1 VRRTP
6 ELQSS
11 YMLRVRNACL
21 ILVCAATSALA
32 APPPA
37 PAVALQY
44 DRLASALTLL
54 SDADHKVV
62 DQAVELIREGQ
73 HAGALAR
80 LSTLT
85 HSNPDNS
92 SLRILMAY
100 AQLQLG
106 NLTGAFDEAKR
117 AHDAPNGNSYRCYF
131 LAKIAFLTGD
141 NVTCRRELNH
151 AKNAGDMP
159 EEVRQLQ
166 SDLKKAKAKS

>member
-1 VRRTP
+1 MRAIRNLFLIFTFTAASTP
-6 ELQSS
+6 
-11 YMLRVRNACL
+11 
-21 ILVCAATSALA
+21 A
-32 APPPA
+32 APVSA
-37 PAVALQY
+37 PTMELRY

-54 SDADHKVV
+54 SDADRMIV
-62 DQAVELIREGQ
+62 DQAAQLIR
-73 HAGALAR
+73 AGENAAALAR

-85 HSNPDNS
+85 NSNPNNS

-106 NLTGAFDEAKR
+106 NLTGALDEAKK

-141 NVTCRRELNH
+141 TATCRRELNH

-159 EEVRQLQ
+159 DEVRALQ
-166 SDLKKAKAKS
+166 NDLKKSKSKT

>member
-1 VRRTP
+1 MP
-6 ELQSS
+6 S
-11 YMLRVRNACL
+11 VRNVCL
-21 ILVCAATSALA
+21 VLVCAATLALA

-37 PAVALQY
+37 PAVELQF

-54 SDADHKVV
+54 NDSDRKVV
-62 DQAVELIREGQ
+62 DQAVELIRAGE
-73 HAGALAR
+73 HVGALAR

-85 HSNPDNS
+85 QSNSNNS

-106 NLTGAFDEAKR
+106 NLTGAFDEAKK

-141 NVTCRRELNH
+141 SATCRRELNH

-159 EEVRQLQ
+159 DEVRQLQ
-166 SDLKKAKAKS
+166 NDFKKAKNKS

>member
-1 VRRTP
+1 V
-6 ELQSS
+6 
-11 YMLRVRNACL
+11 
-21 ILVCAATSALA
+21 LVCAATLALA
-32 APPPA
+32 APPPT
-37 PAVALQY
+37 PTMELRF

-54 SDADHKVV
+54 NDADRKVV
-62 DQAVELIREGQ
+62 DEAAQLIREGE

-106 NLTGAFDEAKR
+106 NLTGALDEAKK
-117 AHDAPNGNSYRCYF
+117 AHEAPNGNSYRCYF

-141 NVTCRRELNH
+141 TVTCRRELNH

-159 EEVRQLQ
+159 DEVRQLQ
-166 SDLKKAKAKS
+166 NDLKKAKTKS

>member
-1 VRRTP
+1 
-6 ELQSS
+6 
-11 YMLRVRNACL
+11 M
-21 ILVCAATSALA
+21 LVCAATLVLA
-32 APPPA
+32 APPTPTME
-37 PAVALQY
+37 LQF
-44 DRLASALTLL
+44 DRLTSALTLL
-54 SDADHKVV
+54 NDADRKVV
-62 DQAVELIREGQ
+62 DEAAQLIREGE

-106 NLTGAFDEAKR
+106 NLTGALDEAKK
-117 AHDAPNGNSYRCYF
+117 AHEAPNGNSYRCYF

-141 NVTCRRELNH
+141 SVTCRRELNH

-166 SDLKKAKAKS
+166 NDLKKAKAKS

>member
-1 VRRTP
+1 M
-6 ELQSS
+6 S
-11 YMLRVRNACL
+11 YIRNLCL
-21 ILVCAATSALA
+21 MLVCSATLALA

-37 PAVALQY
+37 PSMELRF

-54 SDADHKVV
+54 SDSDRKIV
-62 DQAVELIREGQ
+62 DEAAQLIREGENV
-73 HAGALAR
+73 GALAR
-80 LSTLT
+80 LSTLM
-85 HSNPDNS
+85 HSNPNNS

-106 NLTGAFDEAKR
+106 NLTGALEEAKK
-117 AHDAPNGNSYRCYF
+117 AHEAPNGNSYRCYF

-166 SDLKKAKAKS
+166 NDLKKAESKS

>member
-1 VRRTP
+1 M
-6 ELQSS
+6 
-11 YMLRVRNACL
+11 YMGCVRNLCL
-21 ILVCAATSALA
+21 ILVCAATLALA

-37 PAVALQY
+37 PVMELRF

-54 SDADHKVV
+54 SDTDRKIV
-62 DQAVELIREGQ
+62 DEAAQLIREGE

-85 HSNPDNS
+85 HSNPENS

-106 NLTGAFDEAKR
+106 NLTGALDEAKK
-117 AHDAPNGNSYRCYF
+117 AHEAPNGNSYRCYF

-141 NVTCRRELNH
+141 NITCRRELNH

-166 SDLKKAKAKS
+166 NDVKKAKTKS

>member
-1 VRRTP
+1 MRRLCRQCWIP
-6 ELQSS
+6 
-11 YMLRVRNACL
+11 
-21 ILVCAATSALA
+21 ICAATLALA
-32 APPPA
+32 APVPAPPA
-37 PAVALQY
+37 PPSPGMDLRF

-54 SDADHKVV
+54 NDADRKIV
-62 DQAVELIREGQ
+62 DQAAQLIREGEN
-73 HAGALAR
+73 AGALAR

-106 NLTGAFDEAKR
+106 NLTGALDEAKK
-117 AHDAPNGNSYRCYF
+117 AHESPNGNSYRCYF

-141 NVTCRRELNH
+141 TATCRRELNH

-166 SDLKKAKAKS
+166 NDLKKAKAKS

>member
-1 VRRTP
+1 
-6 ELQSS
+6 
-11 YMLRVRNACL
+11 MRNLCLVFICACSL
-21 ILVCAATSALA
+21 AAA

-37 PAVALQY
+37 PPALQLQY

-54 SDADHKVV
+54 NDADRKIVNEAA
-62 DQAVELIREGQ
+62 QLIREGE

-80 LSTLT
+80 LSALT

-106 NLTGAFDEAKR
+106 NLTGAFDEAKK

-141 NVTCRRELNH
+141 NVTCRREIDH
-151 AKNAGDMP
+151 VKNAGDMP
-159 EEVRQLQ
+159 QEVKQLQ
-166 SDLKKAKAKS
+166 NDLKKAKARS

>member
-1 VRRTP
+1 
-6 ELQSS
+6 
-11 YMLRVRNACL
+11 MLRMRRLCL
-21 ILVCAATSALA
+21 TLICAATVSLA

-37 PAVALQY
+37 PNVDLRY

-54 SDADHKVV
+54 SDRDHKIV
-62 DQAVELIREGQ
+62 DQAVQLIREGE

-106 NLTGAFDEAKR
+106 NLTGALDEAKK
-117 AHDAPNGNSYRCYF
+117 AHEASNGNSYRCYF

-151 AKNAGDMP
+151 AKNAGDMQDD
-159 EEVRQLQ
+159 VRQLQ
-166 SDLKKAKAKS
+166 NDIKKAKARS

>member
-1 VRRTP
+1 MP
-6 ELQSS
+6 S
-11 YMLRVRNACL
+11 VRNVCL
-21 ILVCAATSALA
+21 ILVCAATLALA

-37 PAVALQY
+37 PVELQF

-54 SDADHKVV
+54 SDSDRKVV
-62 DQAVELIREGQ
+62 DQAVQLIRAGE
-73 HAGALAR
+73 HVGALAR

-85 HSNPDNS
+85 QSNPNNS

-141 NVTCRRELNH
+141 TVTCRRELNH
-151 AKNAGDMP
+151 VKNAGDMP
-159 EEVRQLQ
+159 DEVRQLQ
-166 SDLKKAKAKS
+166 NDLKKTKSKS

>member
-1 VRRTP
+1 
-6 ELQSS
+6 
-11 YMLRVRNACL
+11 MRNLCAVLVCTACL
-21 ILVCAATSALA
+21 AAA
-32 APPPA
+32 APPPE
-37 PAVALQY
+37 PPSLQLQY

-54 SDADHKVV
+54 NDADRKIVNEAA
-62 DQAVELIREGQ
+62 QLIREGE

-80 LSTLT
+80 LSALT

-106 NLTGAFDEAKR
+106 NLTGAFDEAKK

-141 NVTCRRELNH
+141 NVTCRRETEH
-151 AKNAGDMP
+151 VKNAGDMP
-159 EEVRQLQ
+159 QEVKQLQ
-166 SDLKKAKAKS
+166 NDLKKAKARS

>member
-1 VRRTP
+1 MRSV
-6 ELQSS
+6 
-11 YMLRVRNACL
+11 VNVCL
-21 ILVCAATSALA
+21 VLVCAATLSLA

-37 PAVALQY
+37 PAMELRF

-54 SDADHKVV
+54 SDSDRKVV
-62 DQAVELIREGQ
+62 DEAVQLIREGE
-73 HAGALAR
+73 HVGALAR

-106 NLTGAFDEAKR
+106 NLTGALDEAKK
-117 AHDAPNGNSYRCYF
+117 AHEASNGNSYRCYF

-159 EEVRQLQ
+159 DEVRQLQ
-166 SDLKKAKAKS
+166 NDVKKAKAKS

>member
-1 VRRTP
+1 MRRI
-6 ELQSS
+6 
-11 YMLRVRNACL
+11 RNVCL
-21 ILVCAATSALA
+21 ILACAAALALA
-32 APPPA
+32 APPPPA
-37 PAVALQY
+37 PTMELRF

-54 SDADHKVV
+54 GDADRKIV
-62 DQAVELIREGQ
+62 DEAAQLIREGE

-80 LSTLT
+80 LSILT

-106 NLTGAFDEAKR
+106 NLTGALDEAKK
-117 AHDAPNGNSYRCYF
+117 AHEAPNGNSYRCYF

-141 NVTCRRELNH
+141 TVTCRRELNH

-159 EEVRQLQ
+159 EDVRQLRN
-166 SDLKKAKAKS
+166 DVKKSKTKS

>member
-1 VRRTP
+1 MP
-6 ELQSS
+6 
-11 YMLRVRNACL
+11 RVRYLCPIL
-21 ILVCAATSALA
+21 ILAATLAKA

-37 PAVALQY
+37 PAMELRY

-54 SDADHKVV
+54 SDADRKIV
-62 DQAVELIREGQ
+62 DEAAQLIREGE

-80 LSTLT
+80 LSALT

-100 AQLQLG
+100 AQLQIG
-106 NLTGAFDEAKR
+106 NLTGAFDEAKK

-141 NVTCRRELNH
+141 TVTCRRELNH
-151 AKNAGDMP
+151 TKNAGDMP

-166 SDLKKAKAKS
+166 NDLKKSKGKS